1 MGMKAMIAEDKRD
14 LFIDGGLSPQLVD
27 DLRRLNPWWEDD
39 PMPPQ
44 PSMRRHLVGQI
55 RRRLELGLAP
65 IVVVRGPR
73 QVGKTTAQYQII
85 SDLLDEG
92 VPPTSILRV
101 QFDELDSLRGLREP
115 ILRISDWFERQITSG
130 HFNDLA
136 RRGQAAYLFFDE
148 VQNLDGWSSQ
158 LKFLVDNAAVKVVVT
173 GSSALR
179 IERGR
184 DSLAGRVSTVEA
196 GVLSLTEVGAL
207 RDLSPPDPFLPDN
220 GLSPLIEKDFWLALR
235 DHGQANGEFRDE
247 AFSHFSERGGYPLVH
262 NLKDVNWHLLADQLN
277 ETVIRR
283 VIQHDLRL
291 GERGR
296 KRDPQLLEEL
306 FRLACRYAGQTPTV
320 STLAEETRL
329 SLSANVSGQRVTSY
343 LRFLGDTLLLRLIP
357 PLEIRLKRKRGSS
370 KLCLVDHG
378 LRASWLQ
385 EQIPLTPQALTERPE
400 LSTIAGRLAES
411 IFGSAASTI
420 AGLDISH
427 FPERGL
433 DREVDFVLTI
443 GYKRVPVEIKY
454 RRRIDPLQDTL
465 GIRSFIEKSVN
476 NATFGVL
483 ITQDDAGTVDD
494 PRIVCMPLSSFMLIR

>member
-1 MGMKAMIAEDKRD
+1 MIAGNQRS
-14 LFIDGGLSPQLVD
+14 LFIDRGLSPELVA
-27 DLRRLNPWWEDD
+27 DLRLLNPWWEDA

-44 PSMRRHLVGQI
+44 PKMRRHLVGQT
-55 RRRLELGLAP
+55 RRRLEAGLAP

-85 SDLLDEG
+85 ADLLDEG

-101 QFDELDSLRGLREP
+101 QFDELESLRRLGEP
-115 ILRISDWFERQITSG
+115 ILRISDWFEREIAPAR
-130 HFNDLA
+130 FNALA
-136 RRGQAAYLFFDE
+136 QEGQQAYLFFDE
-148 VQNLDGWSSQ
+148 VQNLDGWSAQ
-158 LKFLVDNAAVKVVVT
+158 LKFLVDNASVKVIVT

-184 DSLAGRVSTVEA
+184 DSLAGRISTIEA
-196 GVLSLTEVGAL
+196 GTLSLTEIGAL
-207 RDLSPPDPFLPDN
+207 RELDPPDPFLPDN
-220 GLSPLIEKDFWLALR
+220 GLSPLLDKDFWLTLR
-235 DHGQANGEFRDE
+235 EHGLIHKEFRDE
-247 AFSHFSERGGYPLVH
+247 AFLHFSERGGYPLVH
-262 NLKDVNWHLLADQLN
+262 NLKDVNWPLLADQLN

-296 KRDPQLLEEL
+296 RRDPQLLEEL

-329 SLSANVSGQRVTSY
+329 SLSANISGQRVTSY

-385 EQIPLTPQALTERPE
+385 EQIPLTPEALAERPE
-400 LSTIAGRLAES
+400 LSTVAGRLAES
-411 IFGSAASTI
+411 IFGSVASTV

-427 FPERGL
+427 FPERGV

-443 GYKRVPVEIKY
+443 GYQRLPVEIKY

-465 GIRSFIEKSVN
+465 GIRSFVEKSVN
-476 NATFGVL
+476 NAPFGIL
-483 ITQDDAGTVDD
+483 ISQDDSGTVDD
-494 PRIVCMPLSSFMLIR
+494 PRIVSMPLSTFMLLR